1 MSRASQVAALQ
12 IHIDGLL
19 SAIEVQKNVLQGL
32 MSQHKEAQRKMNFF
46 LDPMAQLPLEI
57 QSMIFVFARQLG
69 SEIPEPN
76 PRSPPMVFL
85 SVCRMWRDIALST
98 PALWSE
104 IQLDSLPR
112 GSNYLELGNIWLKRA
127 RALPL
132 SVKLNGSMRLDRSVE
147 NLIARFSHQIE
158 DLTLEL
164 APKRMDKCQHDFW
177 TRYIQFEP
185 REGASLSS
193 LKTLSIKAEDE
204 EEFYFEYRGEW
215 LDMLRG
221 APELSGFSMQN
232 MIYSDQWAE
241 PKPEPQPLTLASLH
255 TLHLGKPYE
264 HALALAGTHQNSSV
278 ILEYLTLPA
287 LRVLSLS
294 YLDIA
299 DETLVSF
306 LERSSPPLESLHLI
320 PRSRWGVAGLCNCL
334 RFMSTLIDLQ
344 LSAPASWQL
353 SPVFTALATSPDVL
367 PNLRTMTIWMSTLM
381 FLDYEKFSRMLDMWR
396 PASLISFKLHF
407 APYCGAAHDYTADLP
422 TEQIKS
428 QLRDLAASGV
438 KVHFGPVNDNL
449 LARW

>member
-12 IHIDGLL
+12 IQIDGLL
-19 SAIEVQKNVLQGL
+19 SAIEVQKDVLQGL

-69 SEIPEPN
+69 FEIPEPN

-112 GSNYLELGNIWLKRA
+112 GSNYLELGNIWLTRA

-132 SVKLNGSMRLDRSVE
+132 SVTLNGSLRLDRSVE

-158 DLTLEL
+158 DLTLER
-164 APKRMDKCQHDFW
+164 APKRLNDFW
-177 TRYIQFEP
+177 PPYVQFELKQ
-185 REGASLSS
+185 GASLSS

-221 APELSGFSMQN
+221 APELSSLSMQN
-232 MIYSDQWAE
+232 MIYSDEWAE

-255 TLHLGKPYE
+255 TLHLGKPHE
-264 HALALAGTHQNSSV
+264 HTLTGTHQNSSV

-294 YLDIA
+294 CLDIA

-306 LERSSPPLESLHLI
+306 LERSSPPLESLHLT
-320 PRSRWGVAGLCNCL
+320 PRSRWVVAGLCNCL

-367 PNLRTMTIWMSTLM
+367 PNLRTMTLWMSSLM
-381 FLDYEKFSRMLDMWR
+381 FLDYEKLSRMLDMWR
-396 PASLISFKLHF
+396 PASLVSFRLHF
-407 APYCGAAHDYTADLP
+407 TPYCGAAHDYTADLP
-422 TEQIKS
+422 TEQVRS

-438 KVHFGPVNDNL
+438 NVHFGPMSENL